1 MDIFDWIWGNIF
13 CVNFFPVFF
22 FLGVG
27 ENTPG
32 KKPVETQSM
41 KIQVKSGKIPIRK
54 NIEKNNAKRRQ
65 WQTYA

>member
-1 MDIFDWIWGNIF
+1 M
-13 CVNFFPVFF
+13 NFFPVFF

-41 KIQVKSGKIPIRK
+41 KIQAKSGKIPIRK